1 VRRPAFTPRG
11 VPIVLAAL
19 MSASLVALQILP
31 PGARLP
37 VLVGLGGVFL
47 ITLMAACIFVLPG
60 WLVARDA
67 QGATVNGR
75 RDEQLFSAKNSVR
88 TTLTPAVVG
97 LAALAGIAVAWQ
109 QLQIDRQQVQDQL
122 VLTRQGQVA
131 ERFTRAV
138 DQLGEDKLDVQLGG
152 IYALEQIATEFR
164 SSTNPTDRTRLAV
177 FEVLSAY
184 VRQHSPRRDPE
195 SLPHGPD
202 RYLLELPTYKPDAQ
216 AAMTVLARREAST
229 NDPPLDLHGT
239 NLRGAKLIEAKL
251 EGTKLTDANLVGAD
265 LSRAHLQ
272 GADFRDANLDEA
284 ALLDAKLQG
293 ADLTNVTTL
302 QGAQLQG
309 AFADKNTKW
318 PDGFSWQAAGV
329 RMQQ

>member
-1 VRRPAFTPRG
+1 
-11 VPIVLAAL
+11 

-75 RDEQLFSAKNSVR
+75 RDEQLFRAKNSVR
-88 TTLTPAVVG
+88 TTLTQAVVG

-131 ERFTRAV
+131 
-138 DQLGEDKLDVQLGG
+138 
-152 IYALEQIATEFR
+152 EQIATEFR

-284 ALLDAKLQG
+284 ALLDASCRG
-293 ADLTNVTTL
+293 RTSLT
-302 QGAQLQG
+302 
-309 AFADKNTKW
+309 
-318 PDGFSWQAAGV
+318 
-329 RMQQ
+329 